1 MHGEPKPAKPQW
13 FSPHTRM
20 QSKYQ
25 EMVTTKQR
33 RFCQALQ
40 AETGD
45 RSRWT
50 LIMAVAKR
58 LDMDGREAVL
68 LAAECAAA
76 ELVRLDVKGPP
87 YRLLPT
93 FAILSGEGWKLIT
106 TPKAKTRTSSA
117 SGATKGRKR
126 RR

>member
-1 MHGEPKPAKPQW
+1 MANK
-13 FSPHTRM
+13 R
-20 QSKYQ
+20 
-25 EMVTTKQR
+25 QR
-33 RFCQALQ
+33 AFCEALHVE
-40 AETGD
+40 AGD

-50 LIMAVAKR
+50 QIMAVAKR

-76 ELVRLDVKGPP
+76 DLVRLDIKGPP

-106 TPKAKTRTSSA
+106 PRPKTRTSA
-117 SGATKGRKR
+117 TGATKARK
-126 RR
+126 